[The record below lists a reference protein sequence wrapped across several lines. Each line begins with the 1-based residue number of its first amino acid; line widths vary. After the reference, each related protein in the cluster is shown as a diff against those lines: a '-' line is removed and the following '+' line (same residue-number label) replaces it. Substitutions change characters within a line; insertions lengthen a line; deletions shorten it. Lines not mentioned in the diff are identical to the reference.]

1 MHVGNEDTKSQTL
14 ITYVGPS
21 TPEQSNYLAAT
32 ILFAEDFDTASLPK
46 SARARRLMTI
56 DCTPRADNQK
66 NETGVKRLRSI
77 LKGLEGTKVKIITP
91 YSNSITEEDFFARA
105 S

>member
-1 MHVGNEDTKSQTL
+1 MYVRNQDTKSQTL

-21 TPEQSNYLAAT
+21 TPEHANYLAAE
-32 ILFAEDFDTASLPK
+32 ILFADDFDTASLPK
-46 SARARRLMTI
+46 SVRARRLMTI

-77 LKGLEGTKVKIITP
+77 LKGLEGTKVKVITP
-91 YSNSITEEDFFARA
+91 YGNSITEEDFFARV